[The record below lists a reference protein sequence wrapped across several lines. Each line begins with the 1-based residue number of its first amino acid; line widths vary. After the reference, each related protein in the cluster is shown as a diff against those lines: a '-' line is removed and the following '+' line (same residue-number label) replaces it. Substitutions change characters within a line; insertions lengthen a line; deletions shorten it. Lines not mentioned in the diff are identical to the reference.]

1 MRIDVLGAVR
11 ALREDGSQIDLGGP
25 RHREVLARLVAAE
38 GRMVTTDALVG
49 DLWSRSA
56 GPRGGRAA
64 HFVAALRRAL
74 EPDRAPR
81 TPPKVLVTEGPGYA
95 LRLPRGA
102 VDVYRFEDALAAA
115 RRSPASPGGAT
126 QLGDALASWRGVPY
140 ADVPDAAWA
149 QRERTRLEEL
159 RLQAVEV
166 RAGLLLDSGAGR
178 SWWPSWARTWAS
190 TRGGSR
196 PGRCW
201 PARST
206 GTAGRPTPWPP
217 CGGPGPCCVS
227 SSASIPGPCCG
238 GWRRTSCTGLD
249 ALEPFHAAGR
259 PPSPP
264 AGAAGPVPEGA
275 RLGRAPPWIW
285 PGPSRWRA
293 GTPWSSRA
301 ATGWPPPRRPSVR
314 GTPC

>member
-11 ALREDGSQIDLGGP
+11 ARREDGGEIALGGP

-49 DLWSRSA
+49 DLWSDPPA
-56 GPRGGRAA
+56 RAVGA
-64 HFVAALRRAL
+64 LRTFVAALRRAL

-115 RRSPASPGGAT
+115 RRSPASPGGADV
-126 QLGDALASWRGVPY
+126 LGDALASWRGVPY
-140 ADVPDAAWA
+140 ADLPDAGWA

-159 RLQAVEV
+159 RSQAVEV
-166 RAGLLLDSGAGR
+166 RAGLLLDSGAGAELVAELAAHAGEHPWR
-178 SWWPSWARTWAS
+178 ESAWALLARALYRDGRTADALATLRRARTLL
-190 TRGGSR
+190 REQLGLD
-196 PGRCW
+196 
-201 PARST
+201 
-206 GTAGRPTPWPP
+206 
-217 CGGPGPCCVS
+217 PGPVL
-227 SSASIPGPCCG
+227 
-238 GWRRTSCTGLD
+238 RRLEQDILHRAD

-264 AGAAGPVPEGA
+264 AGAAGPVRRAPGWV
-275 RLGRAPPWIW
+275 RAPPWIW